1 MMIQKRND
9 YKTKRYIKDLKN
21 EELRK
26 VIENNEDLQMK
37 VLDILQED
45 SSYYVQ
51 EILDSL
57 DLENYN
63 IDFYGYSF
71 IKEKD
76 IFSLAKGFLKAEKDF
91 NIFGIDKDNYKTR
104 LEELLKADD
113 EAEEEDEV
121 NAIYDRLEEL
131 TDEIKEVV
139 TSFLVGCYDFS
150 TEDIINNFIEFNY
163 QNFGNY
169 FIKDDNFNKIYI
181 IVENSI

>member
-1 MMIQKRND
+1 MK
-9 YKTKRYIKDLKN
+9 KRYLKDLTN

-45 SSYYVQ
+45 NSYYVQ
-51 EILDSL
+51 EVLDSL

-63 IDFYGYSF
+63 IDLYGYSF

-91 NIFGIDKDNYKTR
+91 NIFGANEDYKTR
-104 LEELLKADD
+104 LEELLKADE
-113 EAEEEDEV
+113 EAEEEDEE

-131 TDEIKEVV
+131 TEEIKEVV
-139 TSFLVGCYDFS
+139 LSFLLGCYDFS
-150 TEDIINNFIEFNY
+150 TEDIINNFVEFNY
-163 QNFGNY
+163 QNFENY

>member
-1 MMIQKRND
+1 MMIQKRNN
-9 YKTKRYIKDLKN
+9 YKTQRYIKDLQK
-21 EELRK
+21 EELKK

-37 VLDILQED
+37 VLDILQEGN
-45 SSYYVQ
+45 SYYVQ
-51 EILDSL
+51 EVLDSL
-57 DLENYN
+57 DLENYH
-63 IDFYGYSF
+63 IDLYGYSF

-91 NIFGIDKDNYKTR
+91 NIFGANEDYKTR
-104 LEELLKADD
+104 LEELLKADE
-113 EAEEEDEV
+113 EAEEEDEE

-131 TDEIKEVV
+131 TEEIKEAVL
-139 TSFLVGCYDFS
+139 SFLVGCYDFS

-163 QNFGNY
+163 QDFGNY